1 MNLSKRTSKNS
12 TLTLVLLI
20 SVGLHV
26 LALVIFGAFK
36 IVETV
41 TREDQTFE
49 APEIVEAPQEQPEYQ
64 VNLEQRNQSS
74 APPRPT
80 PIVVD
85 APEVTIPALDIDV
98 DIANTS
104 SYGRGSG
111 GFGTG
116 SGSGI
121 STMREM
127 ALEISNFG
135 YSSFVDN
142 TLEGTLFDFK
152 TDDRGKP
159 TGFEPYENIPE
170 ISKDFTRSFNIPALK
185 RKFFSAD
192 KNLYASYFIIPF
204 QDASNAPR
212 AFDAEGIIEPRMIGA
227 AYQGVYTPSKTGR
240 FRFYGRGDDILI
252 VRVNNRIVLDA
263 SWTLNLYSRESV
275 DEKDPSHY
283 GENLFGFPKPGVYGD
298 WFNLKEGQETEIEI
312 FICEVPGGKFGAWLM
327 IEKAGSNSGPK
338 IFHTRPLSQ
347 DDRDFLKQVH
357 SDAEK
362 FLP

>member
-283 GENLFGFPKPGVYGD
+283 GENLFGFP
-298 WFNLKEGQETEIEI
+298 
-312 FICEVPGGKFGAWLM
+312 
-327 IEKAGSNSGPK
+327 
-338 IFHTRPLSQ
+338 
-347 DDRDFLKQVH
+347 
-357 SDAEK
+357 
-362 FLP
+362 